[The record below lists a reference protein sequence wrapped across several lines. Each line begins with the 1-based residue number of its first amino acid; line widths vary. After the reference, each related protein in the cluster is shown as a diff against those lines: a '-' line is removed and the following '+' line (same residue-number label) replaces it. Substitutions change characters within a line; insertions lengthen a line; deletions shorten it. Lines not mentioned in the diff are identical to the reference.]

1 MSMCTMSDGKYKLLL
16 HCYTSIKRKDA
27 PFWLDVLDGWSQLKG
42 CLLLWMSLASYCSKV
57 IV

>member
-1 MSMCTMSDGKYKLLL
+1 MCTMSDGKYKLLL